1 MPLTIDKH
9 QVSTAKRIAPEG
21 PRVVGTTIGS
31 ALSQDPETR
40 RALQLAALAAIL
52 PIDRRGR
59 LAELLTDGDV
69 ETLKHLAREGM
80 GENTLSALASDLA
93 YLEAWSLAANGAP
106 PPWPAAKGM
115 PLKFLA
121 HHLWD
126 PAKREAGAR
135 HGMPAD
141 VASALRVDGFLRA
154 QGTARSLYGTPAAG
168 ELVDP
173 ASMARHRRA
182 AAGHKA
188 AGLLRHGWARRN
200 ANARPRRRLRRTPVG
215 AFSRGNCLQN
225 PSRTGMLPA

>member
-1 MPLTIDKH
+1 
-9 QVSTAKRIAPEG
+9 
-21 PRVVGTTIGS
+21 
-31 ALSQDPETR
+31 
-40 RALQLAALAAIL
+40 
-52 PIDRRGR
+52 
-59 LAELLTDGDV
+59 
-69 ETLKHLAREGM
+69 M
-80 GENTLSALASDLA
+80 GENTLRALASDLA

-141 VASALRVDGFLRA
+141 VASALRVDGFLKA

-173 ASMARHRRA
+173 ASMARHRSAVRLPCPLRSALRLAVRA
-182 AAGHKA
+182 SG
-188 AGLLRHGWARRN
+188 
-200 ANARPRRRLRRTPVG
+200 RPRQRKSRRAVTRDILDRLSATGSSTP
-215 AFSRGNCLQN
+215 ATWRS
-225 PSRTGMLPA
+225 